1 MQIEYEITK
10 REKDIMKVL
19 WSEKES
25 LTASEIAKRTD
36 EISISTVQ
44 SALKNLVRKGLAE
57 VADIVYSGTV
67 LSRSY
72 RATITSAQYEMQ
84 KLLHNFGQRVNK
96 DFSTSGF
103 VAALL
108 QQEKDNEKALREIE
122 ELEKM
127 LSERKMQ
134 LWLEEEK
141 RNKG

>member
-1 MQIEYEITK
+1 
-10 REKDIMKVL
+10 
-19 WSEKES
+19 
-25 LTASEIAKRTD
+25 
-36 EISISTVQ
+36 
-44 SALKNLVRKGLAE
+44 
-57 VADIVYSGTV
+57 
-67 LSRSY
+67 
-72 RATITSAQYEMQ
+72 MQ